1 MTRPWLT
8 IIGMGED
15 GPEGLTDASRQ
26 ALAQARLVFGGARHL
41 ALAKIG
47 DRGRPWPVPF
57 DISQVLACKP
67 DPVVVLASGDP
78 FWFGV
83 GGTLTA
89 HLAPEEWQVF
99 PAAGCFSLAA
109 ARLGWRLE
117 TTRCMGLHAAEF
129 ARLRPFLA
137 RKCRILATLRD
148 GATPARLADWLVTQ
162 GMGRMELAVLERL
175 GGPSERI
182 RWTRADRFDLTD
194 IQAPVAVALR
204 GDHLPRG
211 EGLPNAPGRPD
222 EYFTQDGQITRA
234 PIRAISLAALAPRP
248 GELLWDIGGGSGAIS
263 VEWALAGG
271 RAICIEPREDRT
283 DNIRQNI
290 ASFGLCDAINCL
302 QGAAPAAL
310 EGLPE
315 PDAVFVG
322 GGASAALLDMLW
334 GLMPAGARLV
344 CNAVT
349 LETEALL
356 IAHHADLGGDL
367 TRIQLS
373 AVAPLGRMRGW
384 QTARAVTQW
393 SVTR

>member
-26 ALAQARLVFGGARHL
+26 ALAQARIVFGGARHL
-41 ALAKIG
+41 ALARIG

-83 GGTLTA
+83 GGTLAA
-89 HLAPEEWQVF
+89 HLPPEEWQVF

-117 TTRCMGLHAAEF
+117 TTRCLGLHAAEI

-137 RKCRILATLRD
+137 RNCRILATLRD
-148 GATPARLADWLVTQ
+148 GAAPARLADWLLAQ
-162 GMGRMELAVLERL
+162 GLDDMEMAVLERL

-182 RWTRADRFDLTD
+182 RWTRADQFDLTD
-194 IQAPVAVALR
+194 IRAPVAVALR

-211 EGLPNAPGRPD
+211 AGLPNSPGRPD

-234 PIRAISLAALAPRP
+234 PIRAISLAALTPHP

-271 RAICIEPREDRT
+271 RAICIEPREDRIA
-283 DNIRQNI
+283 NIRQNI
-290 ASFGLCDAINCL
+290 ASFGLSDAINCL

-322 GGASAALLDMLW
+322 GGASAALLNMLW
-334 GLMPAGARLV
+334 SLMPAGARLV

-384 QTARAVTQW
+384 QAARAVTQW